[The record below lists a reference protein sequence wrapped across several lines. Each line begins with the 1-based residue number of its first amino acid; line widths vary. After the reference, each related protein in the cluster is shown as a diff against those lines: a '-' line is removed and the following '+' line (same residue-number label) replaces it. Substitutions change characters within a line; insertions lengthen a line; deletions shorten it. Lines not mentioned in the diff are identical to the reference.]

1 MEVGMKRR
9 IFFAGMM
16 IWPILW
22 LGCTSIPM
30 KKESD
35 AGVVKRSP
43 ISLPAEVLKVEGD
56 QIILRMEKPAPLKEK
71 DKLAVSLAQGV
82 IDSSYLL
89 EGKEVF
95 LNQTRA
101 KVMRIVGNE
110 AQVKSSE
117 KTHPFRARDR
127 VSITLEKKIIAL
139 KDFEVVVGRNKDVAK
154 YLQEDL
160 TTLLVDSGQFSV
172 VERRK
177 LGTILEE
184 IQLGQTGMID
194 PTTAQKAGKLIGAEL
209 ILTGT
214 LVASENE
221 WIVNLRL
228 VNTETGLI
236 IAAIHKKGPLQEL
249 NTEAF
254 RDTQNL
260 GGSFEN
266 ENFELAGWMMGTIR
280 EGRTG
285 KGGFQRIYVDKDEGA
300 NGTKQSLAM
309 EFKLGS
315 ETIRQHKNE
324 NAQAQF
330 RNHLKRDLGKYTGI
344 KFFIKGSDHFTL
356 RFHLTIMDKNLKEE
370 VNWIRTVVVTK
381 EWREIRFPFTS
392 LAARGGKSPQS
403 GRTQVIDNLDLR
415 NVEKIEW
422 LADERHMKLGSNGT
436 IWLDEISFY

>member
-1 MEVGMKRR
+1 
-9 IFFAGMM
+9 
-16 IWPILW
+16 
-22 LGCTSIPM
+22 
-30 KKESD
+30 
-35 AGVVKRSP
+35 
-43 ISLPAEVLKVEGD
+43 
-56 QIILRMEKPAPLKEK
+56 
-71 DKLAVSLAQGV
+71 
-82 IDSSYLL
+82 
-89 EGKEVF
+89 
-95 LNQTRA
+95 
-101 KVMRIVGNE
+101 
-110 AQVKSSE
+110 
-117 KTHPFRARDR
+117 
-127 VSITLEKKIIAL
+127 
-139 KDFEVVVGRNKDVAK
+139 
-154 YLQEDL
+154 
-160 TTLLVDSGQFSV
+160 
-172 VERRK
+172 
-177 LGTILEE
+177 
-184 IQLGQTGMID
+184 
-194 PTTAQKAGKLIGAEL
+194 
-209 ILTGT
+209 
-214 LVASENE
+214 
-221 WIVNLRL
+221 

>member
-1 MEVGMKRR
+1 LLQKENRLIFSDIFMEEARLFFPMEVGMKRL

-209 ILTGT
+209 MLLIGAIVPIRDRRNGAT
-214 LVASENE
+214 L
-221 WIVNLRL
+221 
-228 VNTETGLI
+228 
-236 IAAIHKKGPLQEL
+236 
-249 NTEAF
+249 
-254 RDTQNL
+254 
-260 GGSFEN
+260 
-266 ENFELAGWMMGTIR
+266 
-280 EGRTG
+280 
-285 KGGFQRIYVDKDEGA
+285 
-300 NGTKQSLAM
+300 
-309 EFKLGS
+309 
-315 ETIRQHKNE
+315 
-324 NAQAQF
+324 
-330 RNHLKRDLGKYTGI
+330 
-344 KFFIKGSDHFTL
+344 
-356 RFHLTIMDKNLKEE
+356 
-370 VNWIRTVVVTK
+370 
-381 EWREIRFPFTS
+381 
-392 LAARGGKSPQS
+392 
-403 GRTQVIDNLDLR
+403 
-415 NVEKIEW
+415 
-422 LADERHMKLGSNGT
+422 
-436 IWLDEISFY
+436 